1 MACRSVQLW
10 CFEDVSRVALP
21 IKQAIFKGRRVQT
34 LRPFLF
40 HVQFSEHCGG
50 NKVSVPAAYISII
63 LIWSTTPLA
72 IQWSGDE
79 VGYLF
84 GITSRMLLGVVV
96 GLLVATLMS
105 IKLPWHAAARR
116 TYIAAGLGLF
126 FAMTSVYW
134 SSQFIPSGWM
144 SVLFGLAPI
153 ITGVMATL
161 WLAEKALTVSR
172 IIGMLLGL
180 TGLAV
185 MLLGSQTLGPQAAYG
200 IAGMVFSVTAYSASA
215 VAIKRIGADVPA
227 LATTVGGLIVTVP
240 LLLGIYIVT
249 GEPVPAMVPPRTIV
263 AIVYLGVIG
272 SVLGFALYY
281 YVLKHVD
288 TTRVALITVI
298 TPVIALALGH
308 LLNGEA
314 IQTEALVGTAAILS
328 GLLLFEY
335 GQKAGKWVRDTMIG

>member
-1 MACRSVQLW
+1 
-10 CFEDVSRVALP
+10 
-21 IKQAIFKGRRVQT
+21 
-34 LRPFLF
+34 
-40 HVQFSEHCGG
+40 
-50 NKVSVPAAYISII
+50 
-63 LIWSTTPLA
+63 
-72 IQWSGDE
+72 
-79 VGYLF
+79 
-84 GITSRMLLGVVV
+84 VV
-96 GLLVATLMS
+96 GLLAATLLN
-105 IKLPWHAAARR
+105 IRLPWHAEARQ

-134 SSQFIPSGWM
+134 SSQFIPSGWI

-161 WLAEKALTVSR
+161 WLPERALTSSR
-172 IIGMLLGL
+172 IAGMLLGL
-180 TGLAV
+180 AGLAV

-227 LATTVGGLIVTVP
+227 LATTIGGLIVTVP
-240 LLLGIYIVT
+240 LLLSVYIVT
-249 GEPVPAMVPPRTIV
+249 GEPLPAMVPPRAIV

-298 TPVIALALGH
+298 TPVIALLLGH

-314 IQTEALVGTAAILS
+314 IQTEALIGTAAILS

-335 GQKAGKWVRDTMIG
+335 GQKAGKWVRNTMIG